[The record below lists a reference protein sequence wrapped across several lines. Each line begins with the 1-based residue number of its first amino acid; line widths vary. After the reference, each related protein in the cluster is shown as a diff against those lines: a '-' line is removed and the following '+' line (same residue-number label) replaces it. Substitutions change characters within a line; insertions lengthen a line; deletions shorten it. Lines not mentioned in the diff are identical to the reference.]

1 MVYDLQQVHIIP
13 GLMRGNGLPKYMRQR
28 RDGTRPRETA
38 GEREQIAACFAFMN
52 GATHLGGL
60 DGNYDGAFI
69 GSLNTSAAAGGVSN
83 AMMLNAIKN
92 DVVLTESDYRILKIN
107 RDTLLYL
114 LQKVYDY
121 ETQYLLQRS
130 ITVYGLRSIRSSMKM
145 KREAGTK
152 MLRHM

>member
-1 MVYDLQQVHIIP
+1 
-13 GLMRGNGLPKYMRQR
+13 
-28 RDGTRPRETA
+28 
-38 GEREQIAACFAFMN
+38 MN

-92 DVVLTESDYRILKIN
+92 DVVLTESDYRILKIK

-114 LQKVYDY
+114 LQKAYDY
-121 ETQYLLQRS
+121 ETQYMLQRS
-130 ITVYGLRSIRSSMKM
+130 ITVYDYGNTKSNMEM
-145 KREAGTK
+145 KREAGMK
-152 MLRHM
+152 MLRNM